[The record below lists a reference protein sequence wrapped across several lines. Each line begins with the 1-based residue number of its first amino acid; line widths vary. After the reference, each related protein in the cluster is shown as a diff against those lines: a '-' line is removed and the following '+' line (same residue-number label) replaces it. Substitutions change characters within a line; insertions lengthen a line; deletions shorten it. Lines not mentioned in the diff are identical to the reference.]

1 MQAQNY
7 TYQLKKEVNNWEG
20 LILIPIIF
28 IGYVV
33 VSLYDF
39 YQDSTGPKDVK
50 YDEVDIWLHQN
61 DGFHNSDS

>member
-1 MQAQNY
+1 M
-7 TYQLKKEVNNWEG
+7 EG